1 MLFPK
6 AGVLRNGSLI
16 MKSIAGSCFI
26 LLKIANAVGI
36 TTRLK
41 KRLSMSKA
49 EDYFCIT
56 DGMKR

>member
-1 MLFPK
+1 MLCPK
-6 AGVLRNGSLI
+6 VGVLKSGSLI
-16 MKSIAGSCFI
+16 MKSIAANCFI
-26 LLKIANAVGI
+26 LLKIASAVGI

>member
-1 MLFPK
+1 
-6 AGVLRNGSLI
+6 
-16 MKSIAGSCFI
+16 MKSIAASCFI

-49 EDYFCIT
+49 EGYFCIT